1 MAMKEGC
8 GLDGNL
14 PSLLYSL
21 PGCHVNAS
29 VYDLHHTLFPILGN
43 A

>member
-8 GLDGNL
+8 GLDGSL

-29 VYDLHHTLFPILGN
+29 VYMKIEKPTRCN
-43 A
+43 N